1 MRTFAKSQIRYS
13 KSQRI
18 GIFAFIILLIGIEAY
33 DVFINKTYVEN
44 QLVEESFLTL
54 KENEFKMT
62 EFTIDLA
69 DEYVVDFAQS
79 SQVSISPTIELIQ
92 EDETQ
97 IAKSYPRNFDPNFL
111 FQEDWVN
118 IGFTEEQAIAII
130 DCKNK
135 LGGLFKTI
143 DEIRKCLEISEDKF
157 NEIQPFIQLES
168 APIIEATI
176 DLVEETENSQ
186 IPNQATIELIEE

>member
-97 IAKSYPRNFDPNFL
+97 IPKSYLRNFDPNFL